1 MAGEESV
8 IILLER
14 IATALEKIEADGLI
28 VFAKPENVIDI
39 LEEVAEH
46 RRDSSH

>member
-1 MAGEESV
+1 MEE
-8 IILLER
+8 IATLLER
-14 IATALEKIEADGLI
+14 IAVALEKMERDGLI
-28 VFAKPENVIDI
+28 VFAKPDNVIDI